1 MVTSKGFDCILKWHS
16 NLHIILH
23 ESGAVKPEMHFS
35 AVTQL
40 LTGAARRGILWKKD
54 RFSEKP
60 ERSGTHG
67 TRAPLHRNGTRNG
80 GRRPPK
86 RRPKAPGTLAEAAAP
101 KKPREPFFRRQRR
114 ELPTPGAIYCNSRA
128 RRIRTWQIVVFALLI
143 VEVTVMA
150 VALNPVY
157 WIGTAL
163 LVFWCVGQL
172 FDRRPARHSV
182 AAVVLYFLIAVMIGI
197 FAVQELLGA

>member
-1 MVTSKGFDCILKWHS
+1 MEQERPYT
-16 NLHIILH
+16 
-23 ESGAVKPEMHFS
+23 EAEPE
-35 AVTQL
+35 T
-40 LTGAARRGILWKKD
+40 AA
-54 RFSEKP
+54 
-60 ERSGTHG
+60 GTAE
-67 TRAPLHRNGTRNG
+67 TMTETVVETTEAP
-80 GRRPPK
+80 
-86 RRPKAPGTLAEAAAP
+86 AEAAAP

-114 ELPTPGAIYCNSRA
+114 ELSDAWREIYCNSRA
-128 RRIRTWQIVVFALLI
+128 RRIRTWQIAVFALLI

-157 WIGTAL
+157 WIGTGL

-182 AAVVLYFLIAVMIGI
+182 AAIVLYFIIAVMIGV

>member
-1 MVTSKGFDCILKWHS
+1 MEQERPYT
-16 NLHIILH
+16 
-23 ESGAVKPEMHFS
+23 ETEPE
-35 AVTQL
+35 T
-40 LTGAARRGILWKKD
+40 AA
-54 RFSEKP
+54 ETVETEP
-60 ERSGTHG
+60 ETVAE
-67 TRAPLHRNGTRNG
+67 TVETAAETPET
-80 GRRPPK
+80 P
-86 RRPKAPGTLAEAAAP
+86 AEAAAP

-114 ELPTPGAIYCNSRA
+114 ELSDAWREIYCNSRA
-128 RRIRTWQIVVFALLI
+128 RRIRTWQIAVFALLI

-157 WIGTAL
+157 WIGTGL

-182 AAVVLYFLIAVMIGI
+182 AAVVMYFLIAVMIGI